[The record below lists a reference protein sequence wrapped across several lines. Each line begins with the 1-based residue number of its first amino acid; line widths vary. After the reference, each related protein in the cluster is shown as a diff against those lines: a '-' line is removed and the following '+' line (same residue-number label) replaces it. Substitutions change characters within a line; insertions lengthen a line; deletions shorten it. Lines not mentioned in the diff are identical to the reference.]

1 MAVAPDVV
9 RGDRTLSPACEW
21 RDQPVGSAADV
32 FGKARS
38 EREGKRAEEAARRE
52 HDDAVRKIGRL
63 LTDAGL
69 PTSRWKARDLMG
81 RWGSSRRRP
90 CRRCPGRRGSPRG
103 SRTRRGAGPRSS
115 PTRPG
120 RSARPTCGWGPP
132 HVPGRGHRLARPQH
146 RRPEA
151 LGHDAGPRGVR
162 APGHARGHELRSGK
176 RLRLRRARLAARGAR
191 DPSGHGRQG
200 AVGRQRGDRAA
211 VPRAQRRDADEL
223 VLRRLPGGR
232 EGNGIRMDSDF
243 VSD

>member
-81 RWGSSRRRP
+81 RMGIESTAPMPPLPGPSRESKRLPYPPRGRPALFPDQAWSLGKTYVRLGATTCAWSRSST
-90 CRRCPGRRGSPRG
+90 GTAAASSAGG
-103 SRTRRGAGPRSS
+103 SRTRCGPARRSRAGA
-115 PTRPG
+115 RPG
-120 RSARPTCGWGPP
+120 P
-132 HVPGRGHRLARPQH
+132 
-146 RRPEA
+146 
-151 LGHDAGPRGVR
+151 
-162 APGHARGHELRSGK
+162 
-176 RLRLRRARLAARGAR
+176 
-191 DPSGHGRQG
+191 
-200 AVGRQRGDRAA
+200 
-211 VPRAQRRDADEL
+211 
-223 VLRRLPGGR
+223 
-232 EGNGIRMDSDF
+232 
-243 VSD
+243 